1 MMDEE
6 NQSQS
11 RVLSE
16 LDITDEMR
24 IQFAMDEMYEFT
36 KQFDG
41 EPEKITRLKLMRNN
55 ILNQMDTYLKKFDNE
70 LIMEDFHA
78 KMLGAKQ
85 DATKNGR
92 LNKYLQFMN
101 EMRVVQEFKGIKEN
115 IADKLAD
122 QLFNMWL
129 NSEVIGEDVN
139 ALPKNDP
146 N

>member
-6 NQSQS
+6 NQNQS

-16 LDITDEMR
+16 LDLTDEMR
-24 IQFAMDEMYEFT
+24 IQFAIDELYEFM

-41 EPEKITRLKLMRNN
+41 ESEKVTRMKLMRNN
-55 ILNQMDTYLKKFDNE
+55 ILNMMDTYLKKFDNP
-70 LIMEDFHA
+70 LIMEDFHS
-78 KMLGAKQ
+78 KMLRAKQ

-92 LNKYLQFMN
+92 VNKYVQCMN

-115 IADKLAD
+115 IADKLAE
-122 QLFNMWL
+122 QLIDTWR

-139 ALPKNDP
+139 AVPKNDTK
-146 N
+146 